1 MYLQDLEMLA
11 KTHGLPL
18 VEFPIDE
25 FKDLSCQIKSSPPP
39 TPPPQSI
46 NPELMSEKVRGAP

>member
-1 MYLQDLEMLA
+1 MLA
-11 KTHGLPL
+11 KAHGLPI

-39 TPPPQSI
+39 TPPPQAI
-46 NPELMSEKVRGAP
+46 NPELMSEKVHVAT